1 MKKEMLIIFALFIM
15 LFGATDVLADTRE
28 LAAKSVGC
36 SLESKKRAD
45 SKFADSVGNKVRLS
59 QSCTK
64 SSKYGSMAVVRGT
77 PKYDSGDVK
86 WLMNPAQKCAK
97 GDTVAREY
105 DIYDYAKK
113 ANISFS
119 YTNRFGVRLYGNHCD
134 DQKTGC
140 YASAIARNS
149 N

>member
-36 SLESKKRAD
+36 SLEGKKCVD
-45 SKFADSVGNKVRLS
+45 SKFADSVGDYVTIT
-59 QSCTK
+59 QSCSKT
-64 SSKYGSMAVVRGT
+64 SKYGSMAVVRGI
-77 PKYDSGDVK
+77 PKYDSGDAK
-86 WLMNPAQKCAK
+86 WLMYPAQKCAK
-97 GDTVAREY
+97 GKTVSERRN
-105 DIYDYAKK
+105 IRLYAERN
-113 ANISFS
+113 NIPAHA
-119 YTNRFGVRLYGNHCD
+119 NRFGVRMYGNHCD
-134 DQKTGC
+134 NQKTGC